1 MMAAAGRVLRKT
13 PRKRM
18 RNGGMLVAFVGGD
31 GAGKTTIIEAISD
44 WLSARFATKKFHLGK
59 PSWSG
64 LTVLIRAALKVGRV
78 LGLYPFSRVP
88 LEFRDE
94 EAPAAFP
101 GYPTLFRAACTA
113 RDRFRSYRK
122 ARREADRGVF
132 VICDRFP
139 LPGIISMDG
148 PQIDWMTRGLPGRR
162 LVRFLGSRE
171 RRYYRSILAPDLLFV
186 LRANPDTAV
195 ERKQDE
201 SAASVRARSLEIWE
215 KDWQGTGAVV
225 IDANQPK
232 DEVVDR
238 IKTLVWRNL

>member
-1 MMAAAGRVLRKT
+1 
-13 PRKRM
+13 
-18 RNGGMLVAFVGGD
+18 
-31 GAGKTTIIEAISD
+31 
-44 WLSARFATKKFHLGK
+44 
-59 PSWSG
+59 
-64 LTVLIRAALKVGRV
+64 
-78 LGLYPFSRVP
+78 
-88 LEFRDE
+88 
-94 EAPAAFP
+94 
-101 GYPTLFRAACTA
+101 
-113 RDRFRSYRK
+113 
-122 ARREADRGVF
+122 
-132 VICDRFP
+132 
-139 LPGIISMDG
+139 
-148 PQIDWMTRGLPGRR
+148 MTRGLPGRR